1 MLVYEID
8 LEPWVKV
15 LWPAVAAVCRASQ
28 GGGPLLVLADGVE
41 STGCA
46 VVVLVPMRIH
56 MALVRVSGMDAHSW
70 VMLAAD
76 GFSFSWGEKC
86 R

>member
-1 MLVYEID
+1 MS
-8 LEPWVKV
+8 
-15 LWPAVAAVCRASQ
+15 RASQ

-41 STGCA
+41 SAGCA

-56 MALVRVSGMDAHSW
+56 MALVRVSGMNAHSC

-76 GFSFSWGEKC
+76 GFSFS
-86 R
+86 